1 MRIVVIT
8 FIILIILI
16 SVWSWFH
23 FTSIEIITSYYW
35 ENLIYLSNEIYIDNW
50 NKAEMD
56 MVQYIITW
64 EDTRKLWIYFINQ
77 GDIDLIDASMRK
89 LDVFI
94 RNKNKD
100 LAQAEIEQLRV
111 LFNVIKENECLSLEN
126 VL

>member
-1 MRIVVIT
+1 MRIVAIT
-8 FIILIILI
+8 FIILIALI
-16 SVWSWFH
+16 SLWSWFH
-23 FTSIEIITSYYW
+23 FTSIEIITAYYW

-56 MVQYIITW
+56 MIQFNKTW

-77 GDIDLIDASMRK
+77 DDIDLIDASMRK

-100 LAQAEIEQLRV
+100 LAQAELEQLRI